1 MVPHNFFRRT
11 ARLGLAFLLP
21 VAMAWTSCS
30 QTKDTFI
37 NRTCHNLSAHYNGY
51 YNAGIKL
58 EEATDKLAE
67 THVDHYDRIL
77 SVFQYADA
85 TKAKAIWKMP

>member
-1 MVPHNFFRRT
+1 
-11 ARLGLAFLLP
+11 
-21 VAMAWTSCS
+21 MAWTSCS

-85 TKAKAIWKMP
+85 TKAKAIYPQLEDAMKRTKTAIERHT